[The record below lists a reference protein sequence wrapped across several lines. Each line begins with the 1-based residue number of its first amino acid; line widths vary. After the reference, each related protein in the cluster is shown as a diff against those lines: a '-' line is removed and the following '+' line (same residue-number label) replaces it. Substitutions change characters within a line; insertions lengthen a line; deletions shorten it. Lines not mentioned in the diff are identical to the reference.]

1 MLFLTGRLARRADG
15 AFHERYAGA
24 SQRMVEFSQAQSV
37 LRAFNGEGGG
47 MRFLEQ
53 AVDRQRQSATRLIF
67 LSSLAA
73 VLNVWAIQ
81 AVFAALLVAAAVWLN
96 GSLGGAL
103 ATPDVIGAIV
113 ALLLVGRYIDPLLE
127 VAGYGDA
134 LRGARGQ
141 LDAIRE
147 LFAVQP
153 LPETDTPQAPGD
165 AAIELRGLHFRYA
178 PDAAEVLR
186 GIDLR
191 IAPGS
196 MTALIGPSG
205 SGRRP
210 LARLIAR
217 FFDASQGSVLIG
229 GVDVRRMSGAQLAGQ
244 LGQIFQDSYLFT
256 GSIADNI
263 RVGKPDA
270 TEAELMQ
277 AARQAGVTEIV
288 ARLPQGMDTPVG
300 EGGARLSGGERQRIA
315 IARALLKNAPI
326 LLVDE
331 ATAALDAENQ
341 HVIAE
346 TLARLRGRCTLVVI
360 AHQLSTVAMA
370 DQIVVLEDGRVVE
383 QGAPADLRE
392 RRGRYAEFL
401 AQRQAAKGWRIT
413 AADGRGPDASAPVP
427 AAARIELRVGA
438 DRRAANGMAAAFL
451 DVGRRLADADGQPAA
466 APLAALVLTG
476 VGLSVCG
483 VILQHI
489 VRNRF
494 VEPGTSGGL
503 DAAKLGILVSL
514 TLAPAA
520 GVASRMLF
528 ALAFCFAASMLYV
541 AIIRRIKF
549 RNTVLVPVVGLM
561 YGSVLSAVAE
571 FYAYRHNILQSM
583 QGWLLGDFSRVVQG
597 RYEILYLVLP
607 VVALAYLYAHRFTVL
622 GMGEEMAA
630 SLGLGYAATAALG
643 LVLVAVT
650 VSASVIV
657 VGAIPFIGL
666 VVPNLVALRHGE
678 NLGRTL
684 PIVALGGASLLLACD
699 IVGRLLMH
707 PFEVPIG
714 LTAGGVG
721 GALFLILILRGCD
734 DARLPSVADS
744 GGGGRAGGG
753 VRARGFGPGFRL
765 RDPEAAG
772 PAGRHRRR
780 RRLRG
785 PVGHRVPDAGEQPH
799 PDARH
804 HGLQAVYLLWQS
816 LLLLLAGA
824 QAQAALG
831 AGGGFIVSLLLMLAY
846 SWGIHRWL
854 LRGGATTCTCCCW
867 SGWC

>member
-1 MLFLTGRLARRADG
+1 
-15 AFHERYAGA
+15 
-24 SQRMVEFSQAQSV
+24 MVEFSQAQSV

-96 GSLGGAL
+96 GSLGGAMT
-103 ATPDVIGAIV
+103 TPDVIGAIV

-127 VAGYGDA
+127 VAGYGA
-134 LRGARGQ
+134 MRGARGQ

-147 LFAVQP
+147 LFAVLP
-153 LPETDTPQAPGD
+153 LPETDAPQAPGD
-165 AAIELRGLHFRYA
+165 AAIELRGLRFRYA

-205 SGRRP
+205 SGKTT

-244 LGQIFQDSYLFT
+244 LSQIFQDSYLFT

-263 RVGKPDA
+263 RVGKPGA

-383 QGAPADLRE
+383 QGTPTQLRE
-392 RRGRYAEFL
+392 RQGRYAEFL

-413 AADGRGPDASAPVP
+413 ATDG
-427 AAARIELRVGA
+427 AR
-438 DRRAANGMAAAFL
+438 
-451 DVGRRLADADGQPAA
+451 P
-466 APLAALVLTG
+466 
-476 VGLSVCG
+476 
-483 VILQHI
+483 
-489 VRNRF
+489 
-494 VEPGTSGGL
+494 
-503 DAAKLGILVSL
+503 
-514 TLAPAA
+514 
-520 GVASRMLF
+520 
-528 ALAFCFAASMLYV
+528 
-541 AIIRRIKF
+541 
-549 RNTVLVPVVGLM
+549 
-561 YGSVLSAVAE
+561 
-571 FYAYRHNILQSM
+571 
-583 QGWLLGDFSRVVQG
+583 
-597 RYEILYLVLP
+597 
-607 VVALAYLYAHRFTVL
+607 
-622 GMGEEMAA
+622 
-630 SLGLGYAATAALG
+630 
-643 LVLVAVT
+643 
-650 VSASVIV
+650 
-657 VGAIPFIGL
+657 
-666 VVPNLVALRHGE
+666 
-678 NLGRTL
+678 
-684 PIVALGGASLLLACD
+684 
-699 IVGRLLMH
+699 
-707 PFEVPIG
+707 
-714 LTAGGVG
+714 
-721 GALFLILILRGCD
+721 
-734 DARLPSVADS
+734 
-744 GGGGRAGGG
+744 
-753 VRARGFGPGFRL
+753 
-765 RDPEAAG
+765 
-772 PAGRHRRR
+772 
-780 RRLRG
+780 
-785 PVGHRVPDAGEQPH
+785 
-799 PDARH
+799 
-804 HGLQAVYLLWQS
+804 
-816 LLLLLAGA
+816 
-824 QAQAALG
+824 
-831 AGGGFIVSLLLMLAY
+831 
-846 SWGIHRWL
+846 
-854 LRGGATTCTCCCW
+854 
-867 SGWC
+867 